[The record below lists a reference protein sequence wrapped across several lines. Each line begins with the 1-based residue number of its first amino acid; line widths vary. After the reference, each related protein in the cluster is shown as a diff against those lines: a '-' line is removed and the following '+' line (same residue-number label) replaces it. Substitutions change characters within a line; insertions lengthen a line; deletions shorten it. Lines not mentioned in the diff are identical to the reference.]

1 VIEVVVGVYF
11 LPVLGL
17 EGVVSMG
24 IATKMIIMM
33 EVAMEIKIILA
44 AERTNMGAVIIAML
58 VTGIWHLRL
67 LLK

>member
-58 VTGIWHLRL
+58 VTGI
-67 LLK
+67 